1 MASLVPADYE
11 SWVVELKQLIQSAQ
25 QRAALSVNRELVL
38 LYWRIGRDILDRQQG
53 QGWGAMVIDGLATDL
68 TAAFPDMKGFW
79 RRNLLYMRRF
89 AKEWPY
95 PALVQQA
102 VAHLPWGQNLLL
114 LTRLKTR
121 AEREW
126 HAARAVE
133 RGWSRNVMWH
143 HISTQPQQR
152 SGQVVNSTVTRR
164 MDCPSRSKPSF
175 RTKNEP
181 VAIA

>member
-1 MASLVPADYE
+1 MANLLPSGYG
-11 SWVVELKQLIQSAQ
+11 SWVVELKQRILSAE
-25 QRAALSVNRELVL
+25 QREAPPVNREQVL
-38 LYWRIGRDILDRQQG
+38 LCWQIGRDILARQQA
-53 QGWGAMVIDGLATDL
+53 QGWGAKVIDRLATDL
-68 TAAFPDMKGFW
+68 TAAFPDMKGFS
-79 RRNLLYMRRF
+79 RRNLPCMRSF
-89 AKEWPY
+89 AEEGPD
-95 PALVQQA
+95 PAIVQQA
-102 VAHLPWGQNLLL
+102 IAHWPWGQNMP
-114 LTRLKTR
+114 LTKLKTR

-133 RGWSRNVMWH
+133 HGWSRNAMWH

-152 SGQVVNSTVTRR
+152 SGQAVNSTVTWR